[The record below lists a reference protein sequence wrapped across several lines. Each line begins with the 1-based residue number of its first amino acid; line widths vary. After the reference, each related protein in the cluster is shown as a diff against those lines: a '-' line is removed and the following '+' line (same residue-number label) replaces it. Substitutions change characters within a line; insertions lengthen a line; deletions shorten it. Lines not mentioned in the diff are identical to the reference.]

1 MDSRLWQPFSRFR
14 GTTVCLAVLP
24 SPQSATSGSESGI
37 AVGWMADFRH
47 STSTRLRKDGIH
59 PRVVSAILGHS
70 RVQLALDV
78 YDHCDRETCSTP

>member
-1 MDSRLWQPFSRFR
+1 
-14 GTTVCLAVLP
+14 
-24 SPQSATSGSESGI
+24 
-37 AVGWMADFRH
+37 MADFRH